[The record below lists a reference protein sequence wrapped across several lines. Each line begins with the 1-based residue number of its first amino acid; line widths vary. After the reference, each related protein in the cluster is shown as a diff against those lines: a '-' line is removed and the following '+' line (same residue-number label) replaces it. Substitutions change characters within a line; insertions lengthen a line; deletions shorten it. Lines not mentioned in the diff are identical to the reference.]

1 MGQNH
6 NEDKFL
12 APLNCSGETWE
23 EFPAVQ
29 QTAAGIELNP
39 ALKNKTFSGKK
50 KQKEI
55 LFDF

>member
-39 ALKNKTFSGKK
+39 ALKNKTFSEKRNL
-50 KQKEI
+50 I
-55 LFDF
+55 

>member
-1 MGQNH
+1 MAQNH

-50 KQKEI
+50 KEK
-55 LFDF
+55 